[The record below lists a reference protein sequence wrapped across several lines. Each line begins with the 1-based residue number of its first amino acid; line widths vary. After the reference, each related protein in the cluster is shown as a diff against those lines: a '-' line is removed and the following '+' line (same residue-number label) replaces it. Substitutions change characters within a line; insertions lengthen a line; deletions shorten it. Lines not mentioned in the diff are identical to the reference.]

1 MIWVWIIAA
10 IAISWLL
17 CRRKVA
23 WYHYIWMLLPV
34 EMYGITIAGA
44 TIKPYM
50 ILGVFMIIKN
60 LLDRKA
66 HKVPAAFVAIIFLL
80 TVSDILNGLIIASI
94 MQHIMF
100 LVIIY
105 IAYNYVLISENDDD
119 LLENIEV
126 STIATTIGYGLVF
139 LVAYWFYSR
148 GIGLGGIYTTDRYS
162 AGMFL
167 NFMSTGGQTTVR
179 LRGFCIDPNSV
190 VTTLIPGAAFA
201 LARLLYKKDGKIR
214 SAVAVI
220 LYAIVMNLSGSRM
233 AVICTVAMLVVML
246 LMGYQQAENKL
257 QWFGLI
263 VFVLVASILVAIY
276 RFQDIASEIYSFFTA
291 RAGLN
296 DTGGRFTI
304 WKYNAKW
311 LSDNG
316 RLLFGVG
323 QNQIF
328 RLTGIGKECHNTW
341 LEWICGTGILLGGAI
356 DLWFIAT
363 PFNTIK
369 RLKSSSVGV
378 SNIIPIALA
387 YTTAVICITTVDN
400 ITNSVVLFLMVIFRY
415 RDYVTDLL
423 NKPVE
428 LR

>member
-17 CRRKVA
+17 CRKKVA

-80 TVSDILNGLIIASI
+80 SVSDILNGLIIASI
-94 MQHIMF
+94 MQHVMF

-139 LVAYWFYSR
+139 LVVYWFYSR
-148 GIGLGGIYTTDRYS
+148 GIGFGGIYTTDRYS
-162 AGMFL
+162 AGMLL
-167 NFMSTGGQTTVR
+167 NFISTGGQTTVR

-190 VTTLIPGAAFA
+190 VTTLIPGASFG
-201 LARLLYKKDGKIR
+201 LARLLYKNGGKFR
-214 SAVAVI
+214 SLVAVI
-220 LYAIVMNLSGSRM
+220 LYAIVMDLSGSRM
-233 AVICTVAMLVVML
+233 AVVCTVAMVIIML
-246 LMGYQQAENKL
+246 MMGYKQAENKL
-257 QWFGLI
+257 WWFGLI
-263 VFVLVASILVAIY
+263 ALVLLVVSFMAVY
-276 RFQDIASEIYSFFTA
+276 RFQNIASEVYSFFTA

-304 WKYNAKW
+304 WKYNARW

-323 QNQIF
+323 QNQISN
-328 RLTGIGKECHNTW
+328 LTSVGKACHNTW
-341 LEWICGTGILLGGAI
+341 LEWICGTGILLGGMI
-356 DLWFIAT
+356 DLWFVIT
-363 PFNTIK
+363 PFVFLD
-369 RLKSSSVGV
+369 RLKR
-378 SNIIPIALA
+378 NRIFIRDIIPIVLA
-387 YTTAVICITTVDN
+387 YVTALICITTVDN

-415 RDYVTDLL
+415 GNYINLTLNRDQGL
-423 NKPVE
+423 
-428 LR
+428 

>member
-17 CRRKVA
+17 CRKKVA

-44 TIKPYM
+44 TTKPYM

-80 TVSDILNGLIIASI
+80 SVSDILNGLIIASI
-94 MQHIMF
+94 MQHVMF

-148 GIGLGGIYTTDRYS
+148 GIGFGGIYTTDRYS
-162 AGMFL
+162 AGMLL
-167 NFMSTGGQTTVR
+167 NFISTGGQTTVR

-190 VTTLIPGAAFA
+190 VTTLIPGASFG
-201 LARLLYKKDGKIR
+201 LARLLYKNGGKFR
-214 SAVAVI
+214 SLVAVI
-220 LYAIVMNLSGSRM
+220 LYAIVMDLSGSRM
-233 AVICTVAMLVVML
+233 AVVCTVAMVIIML
-246 LMGYQQAENKL
+246 MMGCKQAEHKL
-257 QWFGLI
+257 WWFGLI
-263 VFVLVASILVAIY
+263 ALVLLVVSFMAVY
-276 RFQDIASEIYSFFTA
+276 RFQNIASEVYSFFTA

-304 WKYNAKW
+304 WKYNARW

-323 QNQIF
+323 QNQISN
-328 RLTGIGKECHNTW
+328 LTSVGKACHNTW
-341 LEWICGTGILLGGAI
+341 LEWICGTGILLGGMI
-356 DLWFIAT
+356 DLWFVIT
-363 PFNTIK
+363 PFVFLD
-369 RLKSSSVGV
+369 RLKR
-378 SNIIPIALA
+378 NRIFIRDIIPIVLA
-387 YTTAVICITTVDN
+387 YVTALICITTVDN

-415 RDYVTDLL
+415 GFIENYV
-423 NKPVE
+423 E
-428 LR
+428 GIE

>member
-17 CRRKVA
+17 CRKKVA

-80 TVSDILNGLIIASI
+80 SVSDILNGLIIASI
-94 MQHIMF
+94 MQHVMF

-148 GIGLGGIYTTDRYS
+148 GIGFGGIYTTDRYS

-167 NFMSTGGQTTVR
+167 NFISTGGQTTVR

-190 VTTLIPGAAFA
+190 VTTLIPGASFG
-201 LARLLYKKDGKIR
+201 LARLLYKNGGKFR
-214 SAVAVI
+214 SLVAVI
-220 LYAIVMNLSGSRM
+220 LYAIVMDLSGSRM
-233 AVICTVAMLVVML
+233 AVVCTVAMVIIML
-246 LMGYQQAENKL
+246 MMGYKQAENKL
-257 QWFGLI
+257 WWFGLI
-263 VFVLVASILVAIY
+263 ALVLLVVSFMAVY
-276 RFQDIASEIYSFFTA
+276 RFQNIASEVYSFFTA

-304 WKYNAKW
+304 WKYNARW

-323 QNQIF
+323 QNQISN
-328 RLTGIGKECHNTW
+328 LTSVGKACHNTW
-341 LEWICGTGILLGGAI
+341 LEWICGTGILLGGMI
-356 DLWFIAT
+356 DLWFVIT
-363 PFNTIK
+363 PFVFLD
-369 RLKSSSVGV
+369 RLKR
-378 SNIIPIALA
+378 NRIFIRDIIPIVLA
-387 YTTAVICITTVDN
+387 YVTALICITTVDN

-415 RDYVTDLL
+415 GFIENYV
-423 NKPVE
+423 E
-428 LR
+428 GIE

>member
-17 CRRKVA
+17 CRKKVA

-80 TVSDILNGLIIASI
+80 SVSDILNGLIIASI
-94 MQHIMF
+94 MQHVMF

-148 GIGLGGIYTTDRYS
+148 GIGFGGIYTTDRYS
-162 AGMFL
+162 AGMLL
-167 NFMSTGGQTTVR
+167 NFISTGGQTTVR

-190 VTTLIPGAAFA
+190 VTTLIPGASFG
-201 LARLLYKKDGKIR
+201 LARLLYKNGGKFR
-214 SAVAVI
+214 SLVAVI
-220 LYAIVMNLSGSRM
+220 LYAIVMDLSGSRM
-233 AVICTVAMLVVML
+233 AVVCTVAMVIIML
-246 LMGYQQAENKL
+246 MMGYKQAENKL
-257 QWFGLI
+257 WWFGLI
-263 VFVLVASILVAIY
+263 ALALLVVSFMAVY
-276 RFQDIASEIYSFFTA
+276 RFQNIASEVYSFFTA

-304 WKYNAKW
+304 WKYNARW

-323 QNQIF
+323 QNQISN
-328 RLTGIGKECHNTW
+328 LTSVGKACHNTW
-341 LEWICGTGILLGGAI
+341 LEWICGTGILLGGMI
-356 DLWFIAT
+356 DLWFVIT
-363 PFNTIK
+363 PFVFLD
-369 RLKSSSVGV
+369 RLKR
-378 SNIIPIALA
+378 NRIFIRDIIPIVLA
-387 YTTAVICITTVDN
+387 YVTALICITTVDN

-415 RDYVTDLL
+415 GNYINLTLNRDQGL
-423 NKPVE
+423 
-428 LR
+428 

>member
-17 CRRKVA
+17 CRKKVA

-80 TVSDILNGLIIASI
+80 SVSDILNGLIIASI
-94 MQHIMF
+94 MQHVMF

-148 GIGLGGIYTTDRYS
+148 GIGFGGIYTTDRYF
-162 AGMFL
+162 AGMLL
-167 NFMSTGGQTTVR
+167 NFISTGGQTTVR

-190 VTTLIPGAAFA
+190 VTTLIPGASFG
-201 LARLLYKKDGKIR
+201 LARLLYKNGGKFR
-214 SAVAVI
+214 SLVAVI
-220 LYAIVMNLSGSRM
+220 LYAIVMDLSGSRM
-233 AVICTVAMLVVML
+233 AVVCTVAMVIIML
-246 LMGYQQAENKL
+246 MMGYKQAENKL
-257 QWFGLI
+257 WWFGLI
-263 VFVLVASILVAIY
+263 ALVLLVVSFMAVY
-276 RFQDIASEIYSFFTA
+276 RFQNIASEVYSFFTA

-304 WKYNAKW
+304 WKYNARW

-323 QNQIF
+323 QNQISN
-328 RLTGIGKECHNTW
+328 LTSVGKACHNTW
-341 LEWICGTGILLGGAI
+341 LEWICGTGILLGGMI
-356 DLWFIAT
+356 DLWFVIT
-363 PFNTIK
+363 PFVFLD
-369 RLKSSSVGV
+369 RLKR
-378 SNIIPIALA
+378 NRIFIRDIIPIVLA
-387 YTTAVICITTVDN
+387 YVTALICITTVDN

-415 RDYVTDLL
+415 GFIENYV
-423 NKPVE
+423 E
-428 LR
+428 GIE

>member
-1 MIWVWIIAA
+1 MMWVWIIAA

-17 CRRKVA
+17 CRKKVA

-94 MQHIMF
+94 MQHVMF

-119 LLENIEV
+119 LLKNIEV

-148 GIGLGGIYTTDRYS
+148 GIGFGGIYTTDRYS

-167 NFMSTGGQTTVR
+167 NFISTGGQTTVR

-190 VTTLIPGAAFA
+190 VTTLIPGASFG
-201 LARLLYKKDGKIR
+201 LAILLYKNNVKFR
-214 SAVAVI
+214 SLVAVI
-220 LYAIVMNLSGSRM
+220 LYAIVMDLSGSRM
-233 AVICTVAMLVVML
+233 AVVCTVAMVIIML
-246 LMGYQQAENKL
+246 MMGYKQAENKL
-257 QWFGLI
+257 RWFGLI
-263 VFVLVASILVAIY
+263 VLVLLVASFVAVY
-276 RFQDIASEIYSFFTA
+276 RFQNIASEVYSFFTA

-304 WKYNAKW
+304 WKYNARW

-323 QNQIF
+323 QNQISN
-328 RLTGIGKECHNTW
+328 LTTVGKACHNTW
-341 LEWICGTGILLGGAI
+341 LEWICGTGILLGGMI
-356 DLWFIAT
+356 DLWFVVT
-363 PFNTIK
+363 PVVFLD
-369 RLKSSSVGV
+369 RLKC
-378 SNIIPIALA
+378 NRIFIRDIIPIVLA
-387 YTTAVICITTVDN
+387 YVTALICITTVDN

-415 RDYVTDLL
+415 GNYINLTLNRDQGL
-423 NKPVE
+423 
-428 LR
+428 

>member
-10 IAISWLL
+10 IAISCLL
-17 CRRKVA
+17 CRKKVA

-80 TVSDILNGLIIASI
+80 SVSDILNGLIIASI
-94 MQHIMF
+94 MQHVMF

-126 STIATTIGYGLVF
+126 STIATTIGYGLIF

-148 GIGLGGIYTTDRYS
+148 GIGFGGIYTTDRYS
-162 AGMFL
+162 AGMLL
-167 NFMSTGGQTTVR
+167 NFISTGGQTTVR

-190 VTTLIPGAAFA
+190 VTTLIPGASFG
-201 LARLLYKKDGKIR
+201 LARLLYKNGGKFR
-214 SAVAVI
+214 SLVAVI
-220 LYAIVMNLSGSRM
+220 LYAIVMDLSGSRM
-233 AVICTVAMLVVML
+233 AVVCTVVMVIIMLM
-246 LMGYQQAENKL
+246 MGYKQAENKL
-257 QWFGLI
+257 WWFGLI
-263 VFVLVASILVAIY
+263 ALVLLVVSFMAVY
-276 RFQDIASEIYSFFTA
+276 RFQNIASEVYSFFTA

-304 WKYNAKW
+304 WKYNARW

-323 QNQIF
+323 QNQISN
-328 RLTGIGKECHNTW
+328 LTSVGKACHNTW
-341 LEWICGTGILLGGAI
+341 LEWICGTGILLGGII
-356 DLWFIAT
+356 DLWFIMT
-363 PFNTIK
+363 PFAFLNHLK
-369 RLKSSSVGV
+369 RNRISIRDV
-378 SNIIPIALA
+378 IPIVLA
-387 YTTAVICITTVDN
+387 YVTALICITTVDN

-415 RDYVTDLL
+415 GNYINLTL
-423 NKPVE
+423 NQDQG
-428 LR
+428 L

>member
-17 CRRKVA
+17 CRKKVA

-80 TVSDILNGLIIASI
+80 SVSDILNGLIIASI
-94 MQHIMF
+94 MQHVMF

-148 GIGLGGIYTTDRYS
+148 GIGFGGIYTTDRYS
-162 AGMFL
+162 AGMLL
-167 NFMSTGGQTTVR
+167 NFISTGGQTTVR

-190 VTTLIPGAAFA
+190 VTTLIPGASFG
-201 LARLLYKKDGKIR
+201 LARLLYKNGGKFR
-214 SAVAVI
+214 SLVAVI
-220 LYAIVMNLSGSRM
+220 LYAIVMDLSGSRM
-233 AVICTVAMLVVML
+233 AVVCTVAMVIIML
-246 LMGYQQAENKL
+246 MIGYKQAENKL
-257 QWFGLI
+257 WWFGLI
-263 VFVLVASILVAIY
+263 ALVLLVVSFMAVY
-276 RFQDIASEIYSFFTA
+276 RFQNIASEVYSFFTA

-304 WKYNAKW
+304 WKYNARW

-323 QNQIF
+323 QNQISN
-328 RLTGIGKECHNTW
+328 LTSVGKACHNTW
-341 LEWICGTGILLGGAI
+341 LEWICGTGILLGGMI
-356 DLWFIAT
+356 DLWFVIT
-363 PFNTIK
+363 PFVFLD
-369 RLKSSSVGV
+369 RLKR
-378 SNIIPIALA
+378 NRIFIRDIIPIVLA
-387 YTTAVICITTVDN
+387 YVTALICITTVDN

-415 RDYVTDLL
+415 GNYINLTLNRDQGL
-423 NKPVE
+423 
-428 LR
+428 

>member
-17 CRRKVA
+17 CRKKVA

-80 TVSDILNGLIIASI
+80 SVSDILNGLIIASI
-94 MQHIMF
+94 MQHVMF

-148 GIGLGGIYTTDRYS
+148 GIGFGGIYTTDRYS
-162 AGMFL
+162 AGMLL
-167 NFMSTGGQTTVR
+167 NFISTGGQTTVR

-190 VTTLIPGAAFA
+190 VTTLIPGASFG
-201 LARLLYKKDGKIR
+201 LARLLYKNGGKFR
-214 SAVAVI
+214 SLVAVI

-233 AVICTVAMLVVML
+233 AVVCTVAMVIIML
-246 LMGYQQAENKL
+246 MMGYKQAENKL
-257 QWFGLI
+257 WWFGLI
-263 VFVLVASILVAIY
+263 ALVLLVVSFMAVY
-276 RFQDIASEIYSFFTA
+276 RFQNIASEVYSFFTA

-304 WKYNAKW
+304 WKYNARW

-323 QNQIF
+323 QNQISN
-328 RLTGIGKECHNTW
+328 LTSVGKACHNTW
-341 LEWICGTGILLGGAI
+341 LEWICGTGILLGGMI
-356 DLWFIAT
+356 DLWFVIT
-363 PFNTIK
+363 PFAFLD
-369 RLKSSSVGV
+369 RLKR
-378 SNIIPIALA
+378 NRIFIRDIIPIVLA
-387 YTTAVICITTVDN
+387 YVTALICITTVDN

-415 RDYVTDLL
+415 GNYINLTLNRDQGL
-423 NKPVE
+423 
-428 LR
+428 

>member
-1 MIWVWIIAA
+1 M
-10 IAISWLL
+10 
-17 CRRKVA
+17 
-23 WYHYIWMLLPV
+23 LPV

-80 TVSDILNGLIIASI
+80 SVSDILNGLIIASI
-94 MQHIMF
+94 MQHVMF

-148 GIGLGGIYTTDRYS
+148 GIGFGGIYTTDRYS
-162 AGMFL
+162 AGMLL
-167 NFMSTGGQTTVR
+167 NFISTGGQTTVR

-190 VTTLIPGAAFA
+190 VTTLIPGASFG
-201 LARLLYKKDGKIR
+201 LARLLYKNGGKFR
-214 SAVAVI
+214 SLVAVI
-220 LYAIVMNLSGSRM
+220 LYAIVMDLSGSRM
-233 AVICTVAMLVVML
+233 AVVCTVAMVIIML
-246 LMGYQQAENKL
+246 MMGYKQAENKL
-257 QWFGLI
+257 WWFGLI
-263 VFVLVASILVAIY
+263 ALVLLVVSFMAVY
-276 RFQDIASEIYSFFTA
+276 RFQNIASEVYSFFTA

-304 WKYNAKW
+304 WKYNARW

-323 QNQIF
+323 QNQISN
-328 RLTGIGKECHNTW
+328 LTSVGKACHNTW
-341 LEWICGTGILLGGAI
+341 LEWICGTGILLGGMI
-356 DLWFIAT
+356 DLWFVIT
-363 PFNTIK
+363 PFVFLD
-369 RLKSSSVGV
+369 RLKR
-378 SNIIPIALA
+378 NRIFIRDIIPIVLA
-387 YTTAVICITTVDN
+387 YVTALICITTVDN

-415 RDYVTDLL
+415 GFIENYV
-423 NKPVE
+423 E
-428 LR
+428 GIE

>member
-1 MIWVWIIAA
+1 MMWVWIIAA

-17 CRRKVA
+17 CRKKVA

-94 MQHIMF
+94 MQHVMF

-119 LLENIEV
+119 LLKNIEV

-148 GIGLGGIYTTDRYS
+148 GIGFGGIYTTDRYS

-167 NFMSTGGQTTVR
+167 NFISTGGQTTVR

-190 VTTLIPGAAFA
+190 VTTLIPGASFG
-201 LARLLYKKDGKIR
+201 LARLLYKNGGKFR
-214 SAVAVI
+214 SLVAVI
-220 LYAIVMNLSGSRM
+220 LYAIVMDLSGSRM
-233 AVICTVAMLVVML
+233 AVVCTVAMVIIML
-246 LMGYQQAENKL
+246 MMGYKQAENKL
-257 QWFGLI
+257 RWFGLI
-263 VFVLVASILVAIY
+263 VLVLLVASFVAVY
-276 RFQDIASEIYSFFTA
+276 RFQNIASEVYSFFTA

-304 WKYNAKW
+304 WKYNARW

-323 QNQIF
+323 QNQISN
-328 RLTGIGKECHNTW
+328 LTSVGKACHNTW
-341 LEWICGTGILLGGAI
+341 LEWICGTGILLGGII
-356 DLWFIAT
+356 DLWFIMT
-363 PFNTIK
+363 PFAFLNHLK
-369 RLKSSSVGV
+369 RNRISIRDV
-378 SNIIPIALA
+378 IPIVLA
-387 YTTAVICITTVDN
+387 YVTALICITTVDN

-415 RDYVTDLL
+415 GNYINLTL
-423 NKPVE
+423 NQDQG
-428 LR
+428 L

>member
-17 CRRKVA
+17 CRKKVA

-80 TVSDILNGLIIASI
+80 SVSDILNGLIIASI
-94 MQHIMF
+94 MQHVMF

-105 IAYNYVLISENDDD
+105 IAYNYVLISENDD

-148 GIGLGGIYTTDRYS
+148 GIGFGGIYTTDRYS
-162 AGMFL
+162 AGMLL
-167 NFMSTGGQTTVR
+167 NFISTGGQTTVR

-190 VTTLIPGAAFA
+190 VTTLIPGASFG
-201 LARLLYKKDGKIR
+201 LARLLYKNGGKFR
-214 SAVAVI
+214 SLVAVI
-220 LYAIVMNLSGSRM
+220 LYAIVMDLSGSRM
-233 AVICTVAMLVVML
+233 AVVCTVAMVIIML
-246 LMGYQQAENKL
+246 MMGYKQAENKL
-257 QWFGLI
+257 WWFGLI
-263 VFVLVASILVAIY
+263 ALVLLVVSFMAVY
-276 RFQDIASEIYSFFTA
+276 RFQNIASEVYSFFTA

-304 WKYNAKW
+304 WKYNARW

-323 QNQIF
+323 QNQISN
-328 RLTGIGKECHNTW
+328 LTSVGKACHNTW
-341 LEWICGTGILLGGAI
+341 LEWICGTGILLGGMI
-356 DLWFIAT
+356 DLWFVIT
-363 PFNTIK
+363 PFVFLD
-369 RLKSSSVGV
+369 RLKR
-378 SNIIPIALA
+378 NRIFIRDIIPIVLA
-387 YTTAVICITTVDN
+387 YVTALICITTVDN

-415 RDYVTDLL
+415 GNYINLTLNRDQGL
-423 NKPVE
+423 
-428 LR
+428 

>member
-17 CRRKVA
+17 CRKKVA

-80 TVSDILNGLIIASI
+80 PVSDILNGLIIASI
-94 MQHIMF
+94 MQHVMF

-148 GIGLGGIYTTDRYS
+148 GIGFGGIYTTDRYS
-162 AGMFL
+162 AGMLL
-167 NFMSTGGQTTVR
+167 NFISTGGQTTVR

-190 VTTLIPGAAFA
+190 VTTLIPGASFG
-201 LARLLYKKDGKIR
+201 LARLLYKNGGKFR
-214 SAVAVI
+214 SLVAVI
-220 LYAIVMNLSGSRM
+220 LYAIVMDLSGSRM
-233 AVICTVAMLVVML
+233 AVVCTVAMVIIML
-246 LMGYQQAENKL
+246 MMGYKQAENKL
-257 QWFGLI
+257 WWFGLI
-263 VFVLVASILVAIY
+263 ALVLLVVSFMAVY
-276 RFQDIASEIYSFFTA
+276 RFQNIASEVYSFFTA

-304 WKYNAKW
+304 WKYNARW

-323 QNQIF
+323 QNQISN
-328 RLTGIGKECHNTW
+328 LTSVGKACHNTW
-341 LEWICGTGILLGGAI
+341 LEWICGTGILLGGMI
-356 DLWFIAT
+356 DLWFVIT
-363 PFNTIK
+363 PFVFLD
-369 RLKSSSVGV
+369 RLKR
-378 SNIIPIALA
+378 NRIFIRDIIPIVLA
-387 YTTAVICITTVDN
+387 YVTALICITTVDN

-415 RDYVTDLL
+415 GNYINLTLNRDQGL
-423 NKPVE
+423 
-428 LR
+428 

>member
-17 CRRKVA
+17 CRKKVA

-66 HKVPAAFVAIIFLL
+66 HKVPAAFVAIISLL
-80 TVSDILNGLIIASI
+80 SVSDILNGLIIASI
-94 MQHIMF
+94 MQHVMF

-148 GIGLGGIYTTDRYS
+148 GIGFGGIYTTDRYS
-162 AGMFL
+162 AGMLL
-167 NFMSTGGQTTVR
+167 NFISTGGQTTVR

-190 VTTLIPGAAFA
+190 VTTLIPGASFG
-201 LARLLYKKDGKIR
+201 LARLLYKNGGKFR
-214 SAVAVI
+214 SLVAVI
-220 LYAIVMNLSGSRM
+220 LYAIVMDLSGSRM
-233 AVICTVAMLVVML
+233 AVVCTVAMVIIML
-246 LMGYQQAENKL
+246 MMGYKQAENKL
-257 QWFGLI
+257 WWFGLI
-263 VFVLVASILVAIY
+263 ALVLLVVSFMAVY
-276 RFQDIASEIYSFFTA
+276 RFQNIASEVYSFFTA

-304 WKYNAKW
+304 WKYNARW

-323 QNQIF
+323 QNQISN
-328 RLTGIGKECHNTW
+328 LTSVGKACHNTW
-341 LEWICGTGILLGGAI
+341 LEWICGTGILLGGMI
-356 DLWFIAT
+356 DLWFVIT
-363 PFNTIK
+363 PFVFLD
-369 RLKSSSVGV
+369 RLKR
-378 SNIIPIALA
+378 NRIFIRDIIPIVLA
-387 YTTAVICITTVDN
+387 YVTALICITTVDN

-415 RDYVTDLL
+415 GNYINLTLNRDQGL
-423 NKPVE
+423 
-428 LR
+428 

>member
-17 CRRKVA
+17 CRKKVA

-80 TVSDILNGLIIASI
+80 SVSDILNGLIIASI
-94 MQHIMF
+94 MQHVMF

-148 GIGLGGIYTTDRYS
+148 GIGFGGIYTTDRYS
-162 AGMFL
+162 AGMLL
-167 NFMSTGGQTTVR
+167 NFISTGGQTTVR

-190 VTTLIPGAAFA
+190 VTTLIPGASFG
-201 LARLLYKKDGKIR
+201 LARLLYKNGGKFR
-214 SAVAVI
+214 SLVAVI
-220 LYAIVMNLSGSRM
+220 LYAIVMDLSGSRM
-233 AVICTVAMLVVML
+233 AVVCTVAMVIIML
-246 LMGYQQAENKL
+246 MMGYKQAENKL
-257 QWFGLI
+257 WWFGLI
-263 VFVLVASILVAIY
+263 ALVLLVVSFMAVY
-276 RFQDIASEIYSFFTA
+276 RFQNIASEVYSFFTA

-304 WKYNAKW
+304 WKYNARW

-323 QNQIF
+323 QNQISN
-328 RLTGIGKECHNTW
+328 LTTVGKACHNTW
-341 LEWICGTGILLGGAI
+341 LEWICGTGILLGGMI
-356 DLWFIAT
+356 DLWFVIT
-363 PFNTIK
+363 PFVFLD
-369 RLKSSSVGV
+369 RLKC
-378 SNIIPIALA
+378 NRIFIRDIIPIVLA
-387 YTTAVICITTVDN
+387 YVTALICITTVDN

-415 RDYVTDLL
+415 GFIENYV
-423 NKPVE
+423 E
-428 LR
+428 GIE

>member
-17 CRRKVA
+17 CRKKVA

-80 TVSDILNGLIIASI
+80 SVSDILNGLIIASI
-94 MQHIMF
+94 MQHVMF

-148 GIGLGGIYTTDRYS
+148 GIGFGGIYTTDRYS
-162 AGMFL
+162 AGMLL
-167 NFMSTGGQTTVR
+167 NFISTGGQTTVR

-190 VTTLIPGAAFA
+190 VTTLIPGASFG
-201 LARLLYKKDGKIR
+201 LARLLYKNGGKFR
-214 SAVAVI
+214 SLVAVI
-220 LYAIVMNLSGSRM
+220 LYAIVMDLSGSRM
-233 AVICTVAMLVVML
+233 AVVCTVAMVIIML
-246 LMGYQQAENKL
+246 MMGYKQAENKL
-257 QWFGLI
+257 WWFGLI
-263 VFVLVASILVAIY
+263 ALVLLVVSFMAVY
-276 RFQDIASEIYSFFTA
+276 RFQNIASEVYSFFTA

-304 WKYNAKW
+304 WKYNARW

-323 QNQIF
+323 QNQISN
-328 RLTGIGKECHNTW
+328 LTSVGKACHNTW
-341 LEWICGTGILLGGAI
+341 LEWICGTGILLGGMI
-356 DLWFIAT
+356 DLWFVIT
-363 PFNTIK
+363 PFVFLD
-369 RLKSSSVGV
+369 RLKC
-378 SNIIPIALA
+378 NRIFIRDIIPIVLA
-387 YTTAVICITTVDN
+387 YVTALICITTVDN

-415 RDYVTDLL
+415 GFIENYV
-423 NKPVE
+423 E
-428 LR
+428 GIE

>member
-17 CRRKVA
+17 CRKKVA

-80 TVSDILNGLIIASI
+80 SVSDILNGLIISSI
-94 MQHIMF
+94 MQHVMF

-148 GIGLGGIYTTDRYS
+148 GIGFGGIYTTDRYS
-162 AGMFL
+162 AGMLL
-167 NFMSTGGQTTVR
+167 NFISTGGQTTVR

-190 VTTLIPGAAFA
+190 VTTLIPGASFG
-201 LARLLYKKDGKIR
+201 LARLLYKNGGKFR
-214 SAVAVI
+214 SLVAVI
-220 LYAIVMNLSGSRM
+220 LYAIVMDLSGSRM
-233 AVICTVAMLVVML
+233 AVVCTVAMVIIML
-246 LMGYQQAENKL
+246 MMGYKQAENKL
-257 QWFGLI
+257 WWFGLI
-263 VFVLVASILVAIY
+263 ALVLLVVSFMAVY
-276 RFQDIASEIYSFFTA
+276 RFQNIASEVYSFFTA

-304 WKYNAKW
+304 WKYNARW

-323 QNQIF
+323 QNQISN
-328 RLTGIGKECHNTW
+328 LTSVGKACHNTW
-341 LEWICGTGILLGGAI
+341 LEWICGTGILLGGMI
-356 DLWFIAT
+356 DLWFVIT
-363 PFNTIK
+363 PFVFLD
-369 RLKSSSVGV
+369 RLKR
-378 SNIIPIALA
+378 NRIFIRDIIPIVLA
-387 YTTAVICITTVDN
+387 YVTALICITTVDN

-415 RDYVTDLL
+415 GFIENYV
-423 NKPVE
+423 E
-428 LR
+428 GIE

>member
-17 CRRKVA
+17 CRKKVA

-80 TVSDILNGLIIASI
+80 SVSDILNGLIIASI
-94 MQHIMF
+94 MQHVMF

-126 STIATTIGYGLVF
+126 STIATTIGYGLIF

-148 GIGLGGIYTTDRYS
+148 GIGFGGIYTTDRYS
-162 AGMFL
+162 AGMLL
-167 NFMSTGGQTTVR
+167 NFISTGGQTTVR

-190 VTTLIPGAAFA
+190 VTTLIPGASFG
-201 LARLLYKKDGKIR
+201 LARLLYKNGGKFR
-214 SAVAVI
+214 SLVAVI
-220 LYAIVMNLSGSRM
+220 LYAIVMDLSGSRM
-233 AVICTVAMLVVML
+233 AVVCTVAMVIIML
-246 LMGYQQAENKL
+246 MMGYKQAENKL
-257 QWFGLI
+257 WWFGLI
-263 VFVLVASILVAIY
+263 ALVLLVVSFMAVY
-276 RFQDIASEIYSFFTA
+276 RFQNIASEVYSFFTA

-304 WKYNAKW
+304 WKYNARW

-323 QNQIF
+323 QNQISN
-328 RLTGIGKECHNTW
+328 LTSVGKACHNTW
-341 LEWICGTGILLGGAI
+341 LEWICGTGILLGGII
-356 DLWFIAT
+356 DLWFIMT
-363 PFNTIK
+363 PFAFLNHLK
-369 RLKSSSVGV
+369 RNRISIRDV
-378 SNIIPIALA
+378 IPIVLA
-387 YTTAVICITTVDN
+387 YVTALICITTVDN

-415 RDYVTDLL
+415 GNYINLTL
-423 NKPVE
+423 NQDQG
-428 LR
+428 L

>member
-17 CRRKVA
+17 CRKKVA

-80 TVSDILNGLIIASI
+80 SVSDILNGLIIASI
-94 MQHIMF
+94 MQHVMF

-148 GIGLGGIYTTDRYS
+148 GIGFGGIYTTDRYS
-162 AGMFL
+162 AGMLL
-167 NFMSTGGQTTVR
+167 NFISTGGQTTVR

-190 VTTLIPGAAFA
+190 VTTLIPGASFG
-201 LARLLYKKDGKIR
+201 LARLLYKNGGKFR
-214 SAVAVI
+214 SLVAVI
-220 LYAIVMNLSGSRM
+220 LYAIVMDLSGSRM
-233 AVICTVAMLVVML
+233 AVVCTVAMVIIML
-246 LMGYQQAENKL
+246 MMGYKQAENKL
-257 QWFGLI
+257 RWFGLI
-263 VFVLVASILVAIY
+263 VLVLLVASFVAVY
-276 RFQDIASEIYSFFTA
+276 RFQNIASEVYSFFTA

-304 WKYNAKW
+304 WKYNARW

-323 QNQIF
+323 QNQISN
-328 RLTGIGKECHNTW
+328 LTSVGKACHNTW
-341 LEWICGTGILLGGAI
+341 LEWICGTGILLGGMI
-356 DLWFIAT
+356 DLWFVVT
-363 PFNTIK
+363 PVVFLD
-369 RLKSSSVGV
+369 RLKC
-378 SNIIPIALA
+378 NRIFIRDIIPIVLA
-387 YTTAVICITTVDN
+387 YVTALICITTVDN

-415 RDYVTDLL
+415 GFIENYV
-423 NKPVE
+423 E
-428 LR
+428 GIE

>member
-17 CRRKVA
+17 CRKKVA

-94 MQHIMF
+94 MQHVMF

-119 LLENIEV
+119 LLKNIEV

-148 GIGLGGIYTTDRYS
+148 GIGFGGIYTTDRYS

-167 NFMSTGGQTTVR
+167 NFISTGGQTTVR

-190 VTTLIPGAAFA
+190 VTTLIPGASFG
-201 LARLLYKKDGKIR
+201 LARLLYKNGGKFR
-214 SAVAVI
+214 SLVAVI
-220 LYAIVMNLSGSRM
+220 LYAIVMDLSGSRM
-233 AVICTVAMLVVML
+233 AVVCTVAMVIIML
-246 LMGYQQAENKL
+246 MMGYKQAENKL
-257 QWFGLI
+257 RWFGLI
-263 VFVLVASILVAIY
+263 VLVLLVASFVAVY
-276 RFQDIASEIYSFFTA
+276 RFQNIASEVYSFFTA

-304 WKYNAKW
+304 WKYNARW

-323 QNQIF
+323 QNQISN
-328 RLTGIGKECHNTW
+328 LTSVGKACHNTW
-341 LEWICGTGILLGGAI
+341 LEWICGTGILLGGMI
-356 DLWFIAT
+356 DLWFVIT
-363 PFNTIK
+363 PFVFLD
-369 RLKSSSVGV
+369 RLKR
-378 SNIIPIALA
+378 NRIFIRDIIPIVLA
-387 YTTAVICITTVDN
+387 YVTALICITTVDN

-415 RDYVTDLL
+415 GNYINLTLNRDQGL
-423 NKPVE
+423 
-428 LR
+428 

>member
-17 CRRKVA
+17 CRKKVA

-80 TVSDILNGLIIASI
+80 SVSDILNGLIIASI
-94 MQHIMF
+94 MQHVMF

-148 GIGLGGIYTTDRYS
+148 GIGFGGIYTTDRYS
-162 AGMFL
+162 AGMLL
-167 NFMSTGGQTTVR
+167 NFISTGGQTTVR

-190 VTTLIPGAAFA
+190 VTTLIPGASFG
-201 LARLLYKKDGKIR
+201 LARLLYKNGGKFR
-214 SAVAVI
+214 SLVAVI
-220 LYAIVMNLSGSRM
+220 LYAIVMDLSGSRM
-233 AVICTVAMLVVML
+233 AVVCTVAMVIIML
-246 LMGYQQAENKL
+246 MMGYKQAENKL
-257 QWFGLI
+257 RWFGLI
-263 VFVLVASILVAIY
+263 ALVLLVVSFVAVY
-276 RFQDIASEIYSFFTA
+276 RFQNIASEVYSFFTA

-304 WKYNAKW
+304 WKYNARW

-323 QNQIF
+323 QNQISN
-328 RLTGIGKECHNTW
+328 LTSVGKACHNTW
-341 LEWICGTGILLGGAI
+341 LEWICGTGILLGGMI
-356 DLWFIAT
+356 DLWFVIT
-363 PFNTIK
+363 PFVFLD
-369 RLKSSSVGV
+369 RLKR
-378 SNIIPIALA
+378 NRIFIRDIIPIVLA
-387 YTTAVICITTVDN
+387 YVTALICITTVDN

-415 RDYVTDLL
+415 GFIENYV
-423 NKPVE
+423 E
-428 LR
+428 GIE

>member
-17 CRRKVA
+17 CRKKVA

-60 LLDRKA
+60 LLERKA

-80 TVSDILNGLIIASI
+80 TISDILNGLIIASI
-94 MQHIMF
+94 MQHVMF

-148 GIGLGGIYTTDRYS
+148 GIGFGGIYTTDRYS
-162 AGMFL
+162 AGMLL
-167 NFMSTGGQTTVR
+167 NFISTGGQTTVR

-190 VTTLIPGAAFA
+190 VTTLIPGASFG
-201 LARLLYKKDGKIR
+201 LARLLYKNGGKFR
-214 SAVAVI
+214 SLVAVI
-220 LYAIVMNLSGSRM
+220 LYAIVMDLSGSRM
-233 AVICTVAMLVVML
+233 AVVCTVAMVIIML
-246 LMGYQQAENKL
+246 MMGYKQAENKL
-257 QWFGLI
+257 WWFGLI
-263 VFVLVASILVAIY
+263 ALVLLVVSFMAVY
-276 RFQDIASEIYSFFTA
+276 RFQNIASEVYSFFTA

-304 WKYNAKW
+304 WKYNARW

-323 QNQIF
+323 QNQISN
-328 RLTGIGKECHNTW
+328 LTSVGKACHNTW
-341 LEWICGTGILLGGAI
+341 LEWICGTGILLGGMI
-356 DLWFIAT
+356 DLWFVIT
-363 PFNTIK
+363 PFVFLD
-369 RLKSSSVGV
+369 RLKR
-378 SNIIPIALA
+378 NRIFIRDIIPIVLA
-387 YTTAVICITTVDN
+387 YVTALICITTVDN

-415 RDYVTDLL
+415 GNYINLTLNRDQGL
-423 NKPVE
+423 
-428 LR
+428 

>member
-17 CRRKVA
+17 CRKKVA

-80 TVSDILNGLIIASI
+80 SVSDILNGLIIASI
-94 MQHIMF
+94 MQHVMF

-148 GIGLGGIYTTDRYS
+148 GIGFGGIYTTDRYS
-162 AGMFL
+162 AGMLL
-167 NFMSTGGQTTVR
+167 NFISTGGQTTVR

-190 VTTLIPGAAFA
+190 VTTLIPGASFG
-201 LARLLYKKDGKIR
+201 LARLLYKNGGKFR
-214 SAVAVI
+214 SLVAVI
-220 LYAIVMNLSGSRM
+220 LYAIVMDLSGSRM
-233 AVICTVAMLVVML
+233 AVVCTVAMVIIML
-246 LMGYQQAENKL
+246 MMGYKQAENKL
-257 QWFGLI
+257 WWFGLI
-263 VFVLVASILVAIY
+263 ALVLLVVSFMAVY
-276 RFQDIASEIYSFFTA
+276 RFQNIASEVYSFFTA

-304 WKYNAKW
+304 WKYNARW

-323 QNQIF
+323 QNQISN
-328 RLTGIGKECHNTW
+328 LTTVGKACHNTW
-341 LEWICGTGILLGGAI
+341 LEWICGTGILLGGMI
-356 DLWFIAT
+356 DLWFVIT
-363 PFNTIK
+363 PFVFLD
-369 RLKSSSVGV
+369 RLKR
-378 SNIIPIALA
+378 NRIFIRDIIPIVLA
-387 YTTAVICITTVDN
+387 YATALICITTVDN

-415 RDYVTDLL
+415 GFIENYV
-423 NKPVE
+423 E
-428 LR
+428 GIE

>member
-17 CRRKVA
+17 CRKKVA

-80 TVSDILNGLIIASI
+80 SVSDILNGLIIASI
-94 MQHIMF
+94 MQHVMF

-148 GIGLGGIYTTDRYS
+148 GIGFGGIYTTDRYS
-162 AGMFL
+162 AGMLL
-167 NFMSTGGQTTVR
+167 NFISTGGQTTVR

-190 VTTLIPGAAFA
+190 VTTLIPGASFG
-201 LARLLYKKDGKIR
+201 LARLLYKNGGKFR
-214 SAVAVI
+214 SLVAVI
-220 LYAIVMNLSGSRM
+220 LYAIVMDLSGSRM
-233 AVICTVAMLVVML
+233 AVVCTVAMVIIML
-246 LMGYQQAENKL
+246 MMGYKQAENKL
-257 QWFGLI
+257 WWFGLI
-263 VFVLVASILVAIY
+263 ALVLLVVSFTAVY
-276 RFQDIASEIYSFFTA
+276 RFQNIASEVYSFFTA

-304 WKYNAKW
+304 WKYNARW

-323 QNQIF
+323 QNQISN
-328 RLTGIGKECHNTW
+328 LTSVGKACHNTW
-341 LEWICGTGILLGGAI
+341 LEWICGTGILLGGMI
-356 DLWFIAT
+356 DLWFVIT
-363 PFNTIK
+363 PFVFLD
-369 RLKSSSVGV
+369 RLKR
-378 SNIIPIALA
+378 NRIFIRDIIPIVLA
-387 YTTAVICITTVDN
+387 YVTALICITTVDN

-415 RDYVTDLL
+415 GFIENYV
-423 NKPVE
+423 E
-428 LR
+428 GIE

>member
-17 CRRKVA
+17 CRKKVA

-94 MQHIMF
+94 MQHVMF

-148 GIGLGGIYTTDRYS
+148 GIGFGGIYTTDRYS

-167 NFMSTGGQTTVR
+167 NFISTGGQTTVR

-190 VTTLIPGAAFA
+190 VTTLIPGASFG
-201 LARLLYKKDGKIR
+201 LARLLYKNGGKFR
-214 SAVAVI
+214 SLVAVI
-220 LYAIVMNLSGSRM
+220 LYAIVMDLSGSRM
-233 AVICTVAMLVVML
+233 AVVCTVAMVIIML
-246 LMGYQQAENKL
+246 MMGYKQAENKL
-257 QWFGLI
+257 RWFGLI
-263 VFVLVASILVAIY
+263 VLVLLVASFVAVY
-276 RFQDIASEIYSFFTA
+276 RFQNIASEVYSFFTA

-304 WKYNAKW
+304 WKYNARW

-323 QNQIF
+323 QNQISN
-328 RLTGIGKECHNTW
+328 LTTVGKACHNTW
-341 LEWICGTGILLGGAI
+341 LEWICGTGILLGGMI
-356 DLWFIAT
+356 DLWFVVT
-363 PFNTIK
+363 PVVFLD
-369 RLKSSSVGV
+369 RLKC
-378 SNIIPIALA
+378 NRIFIRDIIPIVLA
-387 YTTAVICITTVDN
+387 YVTALICITTVDN

-415 RDYVTDLL
+415 GNYINLTLNRDQGL
-423 NKPVE
+423 
-428 LR
+428 

>member
-1 MIWVWIIAA
+1 MMWVWIIAA

-17 CRRKVA
+17 CRKKVA

-94 MQHIMF
+94 MQHVMF

-119 LLENIEV
+119 LLKNIEV

-148 GIGLGGIYTTDRYS
+148 GIGFGGIYTTDRYS

-167 NFMSTGGQTTVR
+167 NFISTGGQTTVR

-190 VTTLIPGAAFA
+190 VTTLIQGASFG
-201 LARLLYKKDGKIR
+201 LARLLYKNNGKFR
-214 SAVAVI
+214 SLVAVI
-220 LYAIVMNLSGSRM
+220 LYAIVMDLSGSRM
-233 AVICTVAMLVVML
+233 AVVCTVAMVIIML
-246 LMGYQQAENKL
+246 MMGYKQAENKL
-257 QWFGLI
+257 RWFGLI
-263 VFVLVASILVAIY
+263 VLVLLVASFVAVY
-276 RFQDIASEIYSFFTA
+276 RFQNIASEVYSFFTA

-304 WKYNAKW
+304 WKYNARW

-323 QNQIF
+323 QNQISN
-328 RLTGIGKECHNTW
+328 LTTVGKACHNTW
-341 LEWICGTGILLGGAI
+341 LEWICGTGILLGGMI
-356 DLWFIAT
+356 DLWFVVT
-363 PFNTIK
+363 PVVFLD
-369 RLKSSSVGV
+369 RLKC
-378 SNIIPIALA
+378 NRIFIRDIIPIVLA
-387 YTTAVICITTVDN
+387 YVTALICITTVDN

-415 RDYVTDLL
+415 GNYINLTLNRDQGL
-423 NKPVE
+423 
-428 LR
+428 

>member
-1 MIWVWIIAA
+1 
-10 IAISWLL
+10 
-17 CRRKVA
+17 
-23 WYHYIWMLLPV
+23 MLLPV

-94 MQHIMF
+94 MQHVMF

-119 LLENIEV
+119 LLKNIEV

-148 GIGLGGIYTTDRYS
+148 GIGFGGIYTTDRYS
-162 AGMFL
+162 AGMLL
-167 NFMSTGGQTTVR
+167 NFISTGGQTTVR

-190 VTTLIPGAAFA
+190 VTTLIPGASFG
-201 LARLLYKKDGKIR
+201 LARLLYKNGGKFR
-214 SAVAVI
+214 SLVAVI
-220 LYAIVMNLSGSRM
+220 LYAIVMDLSGSRM
-233 AVICTVAMLVVML
+233 AVVCTVAMVIIML
-246 LMGYQQAENKL
+246 MMGYKQAENKL
-257 QWFGLI
+257 RWFGLI
-263 VFVLVASILVAIY
+263 VLVLLVASFVAVY
-276 RFQDIASEIYSFFTA
+276 RFQNIASEVYSFFTA

-304 WKYNAKW
+304 WKYNARW

-323 QNQIF
+323 QNQISN
-328 RLTGIGKECHNTW
+328 LTTVGKACHNTW
-341 LEWICGTGILLGGAI
+341 LEWICGTGILLGGMI
-356 DLWFIAT
+356 DLWFVVT
-363 PFNTIK
+363 PVVFLD
-369 RLKSSSVGV
+369 RLKC
-378 SNIIPIALA
+378 NRIFIRDIIPIVLA
-387 YTTAVICITTVDN
+387 YVTALICITTVDN

-415 RDYVTDLL
+415 GNYINLTLNRDQGL
-423 NKPVE
+423 
-428 LR
+428 

>member
-1 MIWVWIIAA
+1 MMWVWIIAA

-17 CRRKVA
+17 CRKKVA

-94 MQHIMF
+94 MQHVMF

-119 LLENIEV
+119 LLKNIEV

-148 GIGLGGIYTTDRYS
+148 GIGFGGIYTTDRYS

-167 NFMSTGGQTTVR
+167 NFISTGGQTTVR

-190 VTTLIPGAAFA
+190 VTTLIPGASFG
-201 LARLLYKKDGKIR
+201 LARFLYKNNGKFR
-214 SAVAVI
+214 SLVAVI
-220 LYAIVMNLSGSRM
+220 LYAIVMDLSGSRM
-233 AVICTVAMLVVML
+233 AVVCTVAMVIIML
-246 LMGYQQAENKL
+246 MMGYKQAENKL
-257 QWFGLI
+257 RWFGLI
-263 VFVLVASILVAIY
+263 VLVLLVASFVAVY
-276 RFQDIASEIYSFFTA
+276 RFQNIASEVYSFFTA

-304 WKYNAKW
+304 WKYNARW

-323 QNQIF
+323 QNQISN
-328 RLTGIGKECHNTW
+328 LTTVGKACHNTW
-341 LEWICGTGILLGGAI
+341 LEWICGTGILLGGMI
-356 DLWFIAT
+356 DLWFVVT
-363 PFNTIK
+363 PVVFLD
-369 RLKSSSVGV
+369 RLKC
-378 SNIIPIALA
+378 NRIFIRDIIPIVLA
-387 YTTAVICITTVDN
+387 YVTALICITTVDN

-415 RDYVTDLL
+415 GNYINLTLNRDQGL
-423 NKPVE
+423 
-428 LR
+428 

>member
-17 CRRKVA
+17 CRKKVA

-80 TVSDILNGLIIASI
+80 SVSDILNGLIIASI
-94 MQHIMF
+94 MQHVMF

-148 GIGLGGIYTTDRYS
+148 GIGFGGIYTTDRYS
-162 AGMFL
+162 AGMLL
-167 NFMSTGGQTTVR
+167 NFISTGGQTTVR

-190 VTTLIPGAAFA
+190 VTTLIPGASFG
-201 LARLLYKKDGKIR
+201 LARLLYKNGGKFR
-214 SAVAVI
+214 SLVAVI
-220 LYAIVMNLSGSRM
+220 LYAIVMDLSGSRM
-233 AVICTVAMLVVML
+233 AVVCTVAMVIIML
-246 LMGYQQAENKL
+246 MMGYKQAENKL
-257 QWFGLI
+257 WWFGLI
-263 VFVLVASILVAIY
+263 ALVLLVVSFMAVY
-276 RFQDIASEIYSFFTA
+276 RFQNIASEVYSFFTA

-304 WKYNAKW
+304 WKYNARW

-323 QNQIF
+323 QNQISN
-328 RLTGIGKECHNTW
+328 LTSVGKACHNTW
-341 LEWICGTGILLGGAI
+341 LEWICGTGILLGGMI
-356 DLWFIAT
+356 DLWFVIT
-363 PFNTIK
+363 PFVFLD
-369 RLKSSSVGV
+369 RLKR
-378 SNIIPIALA
+378 NRIFIRDIIPIVLA
-387 YTTAVICITTVDN
+387 YVTALICITTVDN

-415 RDYVTDLL
+415 GNYINLTLNRDQGL
-423 NKPVE
+423 
-428 LR
+428 

>member
-1 MIWVWIIAA
+1 MMWVWIIAA

-17 CRRKVA
+17 CRKKVA

-94 MQHIMF
+94 MQHVMF

-119 LLENIEV
+119 LLKNIEV

-148 GIGLGGIYTTDRYS
+148 GIGFGGIYTTDRYS

-167 NFMSTGGQTTVR
+167 NFISTGGQTTVR

-190 VTTLIPGAAFA
+190 VTTLIPGASFG
-201 LARLLYKKDGKIR
+201 LARLLYKNTGKFR
-214 SAVAVI
+214 SLVAVI
-220 LYAIVMNLSGSRM
+220 LYAIVMDLSGSRM
-233 AVICTVAMLVVML
+233 AVVCTVAMVIIML
-246 LMGYQQAENKL
+246 MMGYKQAENKL
-257 QWFGLI
+257 RWFGLI
-263 VFVLVASILVAIY
+263 VLVLLVASFVAVY
-276 RFQDIASEIYSFFTA
+276 RFQNIASEVYSFFTA

-304 WKYNAKW
+304 WKYNARW

-323 QNQIF
+323 QNQISN
-328 RLTGIGKECHNTW
+328 LTTVGKACHNTW
-341 LEWICGTGILLGGAI
+341 LEWICGTGILLGGMI
-356 DLWFIAT
+356 DLWFVVT
-363 PFNTIK
+363 PVVFLD
-369 RLKSSSVGV
+369 RLKC
-378 SNIIPIALA
+378 NRIFIRDIIPIVLA
-387 YTTAVICITTVDN
+387 YVTALICITTVDN

-415 RDYVTDLL
+415 GNYINLTLNRDQGL
-423 NKPVE
+423 
-428 LR
+428 

>member
-17 CRRKVA
+17 CRKKVA

-80 TVSDILNGLIIASI
+80 SVSDILNGLIIASI
-94 MQHIMF
+94 MQHVMF

-148 GIGLGGIYTTDRYS
+148 GIGFGGIYTTDRYS
-162 AGMFL
+162 AGMLL
-167 NFMSTGGQTTVR
+167 NFISTGGQTTVR

-190 VTTLIPGAAFA
+190 VTTLIPGASFG
-201 LARLLYKKDGKIR
+201 LARLLYKNGGKFR
-214 SAVAVI
+214 SLVAVI
-220 LYAIVMNLSGSRM
+220 LYAIVMDLSGSRM
-233 AVICTVAMLVVML
+233 AVVCTVAMVIIML
-246 LMGYQQAENKL
+246 MMGYKQAENKL
-257 QWFGLI
+257 WWFGLI
-263 VFVLVASILVAIY
+263 ALVLLVVSFMAVY
-276 RFQDIASEIYSFFTA
+276 RFQNIASEVYSFFTA

-304 WKYNAKW
+304 WKYNARW

-323 QNQIF
+323 QNQIST
-328 RLTGIGKECHNTW
+328 LTSVGKACHNTW
-341 LEWICGTGILLGGAI
+341 LEWICGTGILLGGII
-356 DLWFIAT
+356 DLWFIMT
-363 PFNTIK
+363 PFAFLNHLK
-369 RLKSSSVGV
+369 RNRISIRDV
-378 SNIIPIALA
+378 IPIVLA
-387 YTTAVICITTVDN
+387 YVTALICITTVDN

-415 RDYVTDLL
+415 GNYINLTL
-423 NKPVE
+423 NQDQG
-428 LR
+428 L

>member
-17 CRRKVA
+17 CRKKVA

-80 TVSDILNGLIIASI
+80 SVSDILNGLIIASI
-94 MQHIMF
+94 MQHVMF

-148 GIGLGGIYTTDRYS
+148 GIGFGGIYTTDRYS
-162 AGMFL
+162 AGMLL
-167 NFMSTGGQTTVR
+167 NFISTGGQTTVR

-190 VTTLIPGAAFA
+190 VTTLIPGASFG
-201 LARLLYKKDGKIR
+201 LARLLYKNGGKFR
-214 SAVAVI
+214 SLVAVI
-220 LYAIVMNLSGSRM
+220 LYAIVMDLSGSRM
-233 AVICTVAMLVVML
+233 AVVCTVAMVIIML
-246 LMGYQQAENKL
+246 MMGYKQAENKL
-257 QWFGLI
+257 WWFGLI
-263 VFVLVASILVAIY
+263 ALVLLVVSFMAVY
-276 RFQDIASEIYSFFTA
+276 RFQNIASEVYSFFTA

-304 WKYNAKW
+304 WKYNARW

-323 QNQIF
+323 QNQISN
-328 RLTGIGKECHNTW
+328 LTSVGKACHNTW
-341 LEWICGTGILLGGAI
+341 LEWICGTGILLGGMI
-356 DLWFIAT
+356 DLRFVIT
-363 PFNTIK
+363 PFVFLD
-369 RLKSSSVGV
+369 RLKR
-378 SNIIPIALA
+378 NRIFIRDIIPIVLA
-387 YTTAVICITTVDN
+387 YVTALICITTVDN

-415 RDYVTDLL
+415 GFIENYV
-423 NKPVE
+423 E
-428 LR
+428 GIE

>member
-17 CRRKVA
+17 CRKKVA

-60 LLDRKA
+60 ILDRKA

-80 TVSDILNGLIIASI
+80 SVSDILNGLIIASI
-94 MQHIMF
+94 MQHVMF

-148 GIGLGGIYTTDRYS
+148 GIGFGGIYTTDRYS
-162 AGMFL
+162 AGMLL
-167 NFMSTGGQTTVR
+167 NFISTGGQTTVR

-190 VTTLIPGAAFA
+190 VTTLIPGASFG
-201 LARLLYKKDGKIR
+201 LARLLYKNGGKFR
-214 SAVAVI
+214 SLVAVI
-220 LYAIVMNLSGSRM
+220 LYAIVMDLSGSRM
-233 AVICTVAMLVVML
+233 AVVCTVAMVIIML
-246 LMGYQQAENKL
+246 MMGYKQAENKL
-257 QWFGLI
+257 WWFGLI
-263 VFVLVASILVAIY
+263 ALVLLVVSFMAVY
-276 RFQDIASEIYSFFTA
+276 RFQNIASEVYSFFTA

-304 WKYNAKW
+304 WKYNARW

-323 QNQIF
+323 QNQISN
-328 RLTGIGKECHNTW
+328 LTSVGKACHNTW
-341 LEWICGTGILLGGAI
+341 LEWICGTGILLGGMI
-356 DLWFIAT
+356 DLWFVIT
-363 PFNTIK
+363 PFVFLD
-369 RLKSSSVGV
+369 RLKR
-378 SNIIPIALA
+378 NRIFIRDIIPIVLA
-387 YTTAVICITTVDN
+387 YVTALICITTVDN

-415 RDYVTDLL
+415 GFIENYV
-423 NKPVE
+423 E
-428 LR
+428 GIE

>member
-17 CRRKVA
+17 CRKKVA

-80 TVSDILNGLIIASI
+80 SVSDILNGLIIASI
-94 MQHIMF
+94 MQHVMF

-126 STIATTIGYGLVF
+126 STIATTIGYGLIF

-148 GIGLGGIYTTDRYS
+148 GIGFGGIYTTDRYS
-162 AGMFL
+162 AGMLL
-167 NFMSTGGQTTVR
+167 NFISTGGQTTVR

-190 VTTLIPGAAFA
+190 VTTLIPGASFG
-201 LARLLYKKDGKIR
+201 LARLLYKNGGKFR
-214 SAVAVI
+214 SLVAVI
-220 LYAIVMNLSGSRM
+220 LYAIVMDLSGSRM
-233 AVICTVAMLVVML
+233 AVVCTVAMVIIML
-246 LMGYQQAENKL
+246 MMGYKQAENKL
-257 QWFGLI
+257 WWFGLI
-263 VFVLVASILVAIY
+263 ALVLLVVSFMAVY
-276 RFQDIASEIYSFFTA
+276 RFQNIASEVYSFFTA

-304 WKYNAKW
+304 WKYNARW

-323 QNQIF
+323 QNQISN
-328 RLTGIGKECHNTW
+328 LTSVGKACHNTW
-341 LEWICGTGILLGGAI
+341 LEWICGTGILLGGII
-356 DLWFIAT
+356 DLWFIMT
-363 PFNTIK
+363 PFAFLNHLK
-369 RLKSSSVGV
+369 RNRISIRDV
-378 SNIIPIALA
+378 IPIVLA
-387 YTTAVICITTVDN
+387 YVTALICITTVDN

-415 RDYVTDLL
+415 GNYINLTL
-423 NKPVE
+423 NKDQG
-428 LR
+428 L

>member
-17 CRRKVA
+17 CRKKVA

-80 TVSDILNGLIIASI
+80 SVSDILNGLIIASI
-94 MQHIMF
+94 MQHVMF

-148 GIGLGGIYTTDRYS
+148 GIGFGGIYTTDRYS
-162 AGMFL
+162 AGMLL
-167 NFMSTGGQTTVR
+167 NFISTGGQTTVR

-190 VTTLIPGAAFA
+190 VTTLIPGASFG
-201 LARLLYKKDGKIR
+201 LARLFYKNGGKFR
-214 SAVAVI
+214 SLVAVI
-220 LYAIVMNLSGSRM
+220 LYAIVMDLSGSRM
-233 AVICTVAMLVVML
+233 AVVCTVAMVIIML
-246 LMGYQQAENKL
+246 MMGYKQAENKL
-257 QWFGLI
+257 WWFGLI
-263 VFVLVASILVAIY
+263 ALVLLVVSFMAVY
-276 RFQDIASEIYSFFTA
+276 RFQNIASEVYSFFTA

-304 WKYNAKW
+304 WKYNARW

-323 QNQIF
+323 QNQISN
-328 RLTGIGKECHNTW
+328 LTSVGKACHNTW
-341 LEWICGTGILLGGAI
+341 LEWICGTGILLGGMI
-356 DLWFIAT
+356 DLWFVIT
-363 PFNTIK
+363 PFVFLD
-369 RLKSSSVGV
+369 RLKR
-378 SNIIPIALA
+378 NRIFIRDIIPIVLA
-387 YTTAVICITTVDN
+387 YVTALICITTVDN

-415 RDYVTDLL
+415 GFIENYV
-423 NKPVE
+423 E
-428 LR
+428 GIE

>member
-1 MIWVWIIAA
+1 
-10 IAISWLL
+10 
-17 CRRKVA
+17 
-23 WYHYIWMLLPV
+23 
-34 EMYGITIAGA
+34 
-44 TIKPYM
+44 M

-80 TVSDILNGLIIASI
+80 SVSDILNGLIIASI
-94 MQHIMF
+94 MQHVMF

-148 GIGLGGIYTTDRYS
+148 GIGFGGIYTTDRYS
-162 AGMFL
+162 AGMLL
-167 NFMSTGGQTTVR
+167 NFISTGGQTTVR

-190 VTTLIPGAAFA
+190 VTTLIPGASFG
-201 LARLLYKKDGKIR
+201 LARLLYKNGGKFR
-214 SAVAVI
+214 SLVAVI
-220 LYAIVMNLSGSRM
+220 LYAIVMDLSGSRM
-233 AVICTVAMLVVML
+233 AVVCTVAMVIIML
-246 LMGYQQAENKL
+246 MMGYKQAENKL
-257 QWFGLI
+257 WWFGLI
-263 VFVLVASILVAIY
+263 ALVLLVVSFMAVY
-276 RFQDIASEIYSFFTA
+276 RFQNIASEVYSFFTA

-304 WKYNAKW
+304 WKYNARW

-323 QNQIF
+323 QNQISN
-328 RLTGIGKECHNTW
+328 LTSVGKACHNTW
-341 LEWICGTGILLGGAI
+341 LEWICGTGILLGGMI
-356 DLWFIAT
+356 DLWFVIT
-363 PFNTIK
+363 PFVFLD
-369 RLKSSSVGV
+369 RLKR
-378 SNIIPIALA
+378 NRIFIRDIIPIVLA
-387 YTTAVICITTVDN
+387 YVTALICITTVDN

-415 RDYVTDLL
+415 GNYINLTL
-423 NKPVE
+423 N
-428 LR
+428 